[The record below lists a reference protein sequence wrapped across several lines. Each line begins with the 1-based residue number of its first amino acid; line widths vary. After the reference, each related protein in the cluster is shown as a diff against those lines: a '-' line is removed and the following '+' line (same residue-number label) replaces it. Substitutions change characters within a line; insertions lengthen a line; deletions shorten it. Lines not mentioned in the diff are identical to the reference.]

1 MAILFALT
9 AIIGSII
16 LDALFVGLLSIVVIM
31 SFVILFVPCA
41 GTFLFRI
48 TGIDGLADGEY
59 IDVYLAD
66 GWLHKFLAF
75 FMINVIVSGIAGLYF
90 SIPDSV
96 RTILGLSIALFL
108 ITVGLKIDNAKS
120 DYDENRT
127 LFSDFLP
134 TILGFGIACYAIF
147 AFTAAPTVIGI
158 ILLCLSAGVFAA
170 RNILAL
176 RNW

>member
-1 MAILFALT
+1 MFCLT
-9 AIIGSII
+9 GIIGSII
-16 LDALFVGLLSIVVIM
+16 IDALVIGLLAIVVIM
-31 SFVILFVPCA
+31 SFIVLFVPFA

-75 FMINVIVSGIAGLYF
+75 FMMNVIASGLAGLYLGIPE
-90 SIPDSV
+90 SIRV
-96 RTILGLSIALFL
+96 ILGLSLILFIAT
-108 ITVGLKIDNAKS
+108 ISLKVDNAIN
-120 DYDENRT
+120 DYDDGQK

-134 TILGFGIACYAIF
+134 TIMGFGIGCYAIF
-147 AFTAAPTVIGI
+147 FFTAAPTVIGM
-158 ILLCLSAGVFAA
+158 ILLCLSAAAFAA